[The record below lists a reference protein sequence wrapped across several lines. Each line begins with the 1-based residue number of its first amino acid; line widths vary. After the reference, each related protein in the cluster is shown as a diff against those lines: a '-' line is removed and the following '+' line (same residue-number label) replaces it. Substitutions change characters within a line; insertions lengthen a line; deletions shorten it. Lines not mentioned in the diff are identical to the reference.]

1 MWRKAQPSAV
11 HTAQVS
17 TQQDRKTAQHTM
29 CSGGCPLGT
38 RLTTQDHTRDNRQQL
53 AVLIQGHQWSCEET
67 THFLCS
73 QDLVCFQRMPAPSAG
88 SCMPQNFNDF
98 YSGQRETRNF
108 NNRSGGII
116 PEWPS
121 AIVKDARGKLLHS
134 PAGSPTM
141 NKNFIYWPRVQL
153 YESSLLFLSRNAK
166 GDFLL
171 KFWPAA
177 K

>member
-1 MWRKAQPSAV
+1 MDPV
-11 HTAQVS
+11 GDTADDTGPYS
-17 TQQDRKTAQHTM
+17 E
-29 CSGGCPLGT
+29 
-38 RLTTQDHTRDNRQQL
+38 NRQQL
-53 AVLIQGHQWSCEET
+53 TVCIQGHQWSCRET

-73 QDLVCFQRMPAPSAG
+73 PDRVHFQRMPFPSAG
-88 SCMPQNFNDF
+88 PCMPQNFNCF
-98 YSGQRETRNF
+98 YSGQRKTRNF

-121 AIVKDARGKLLHS
+121 AIVKEARGKLLHG

-171 KFWPAA
+171 KF
-177 K
+177 